1 MECTDEQIRE
11 SFERY
16 QAGPELLE
24 LYNRLD
30 LSLGEYVGAAVKD
43 AYYSGF
49 RSAMALNRQEK
60 NRKC

>member
-1 MECTDEQIRE
+1 MEYTDEQIRE

-16 QAGPELLE
+16 QADPGILE

-30 LSLGEYVGAAVKD
+30 LSLGEYIGAAVKD

-49 RSAMALNRQEK
+49 RSAMALLNT
-60 NRKC
+60 RK